1 MASNNDVV
9 FAEFCHTGYGVT
21 CSDSGLMDL
30 STAEECSGAVNYAK
44 KFNRLAHYVFAVSW
58 SSAPK
63 GCFIAD
69 SGHFW
74 FNKHSTGSRDDLRK
88 SICKKGN
95 T

>member
-1 MASNNDVV
+1 
-9 FAEFCHTGYGVT
+9 
-21 CSDSGLMDL
+21 MDL

-44 KFNRLAHYVFAVSW
+44 KFNRLASYVFAVSW
-58 SSAPK
+58 SNAPK

-69 SGHFW
+69 SGKFW
-74 FNKHSTGSRDDLRK
+74 FNKHSTGSHDDNSFLPSK